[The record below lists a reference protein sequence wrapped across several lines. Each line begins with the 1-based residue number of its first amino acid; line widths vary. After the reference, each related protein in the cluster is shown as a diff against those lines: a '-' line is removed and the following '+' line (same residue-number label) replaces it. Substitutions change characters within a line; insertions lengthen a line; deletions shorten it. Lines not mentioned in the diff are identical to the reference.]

1 MTKRGSKPGTA
12 LNALKIL
19 ELFPSRV
26 LGSAE
31 SLEDVKAA
39 VEIMDAGR
47 RAAAARQEKAAERGR
62 TRLGAAGGG
71 GGQGS
76 THARA
81 RTHFTPQ
88 HWLLCHMGLY

>member
-76 THARA
+76 LPRPTL
-81 RTHFTPQ
+81 Q
-88 HWLLCHMGLY
+88 